1 MAIKKLYSQPNV
13 YTYNLGTGRGYSV
26 LETIKAFEKASGR
39 EIPYKIEAARD
50 GDIAEMYACSDKAR
64 EELGWTAKHGI
75 EDICRSAWNWH
86 NKIY

>member
-1 MAIKKLYSQPNV
+1 M
-13 YTYNLGTGRGYSV
+13 

-64 EELGWTAKHGI
+64 EELGWTAKYGI
-75 EDICRSAWNWH
+75 RG
-86 NKIY
+86 YL